1 MAATPPVRSSLENE
15 LRSRAKKMAL
25 ERARK
30 ARVPPEIRGLGDKR
44 AALRGRPEVPPGLKL
59 APAPESSLPILG
71 HVRDFQMREGDRLM
85 RDLLR
90 HRDELGDIVRFQLG
104 GITAH
109 LFASPEHVQLAL
121 QGRNKIYGKN
131 TRGMHKLR
139 LILGTGLLTN
149 DGESWLSQRRI
160 AQPAFHRR
168 RIAGFGDDFATAAED
183 MIAEWS
189 DGEPFDVHYE
199 MMKVTLRIVGQTLLG
214 TDVTKESDAI
224 GQAVST
230 VVEDVNERV
239 NALIDLPPPFPTRRN
254 KKLAI
259 AMDVLD
265 GIVLDMIEQRRASGE
280 SGDDLLGMLMDAQDE
295 ETGAQMDDAQLRDEV
310 MTIFLAGHETT
321 ANALTWTLYLLS
333 KSPMVARK
341 MQAEVDTVLG
351 DRKATAADAKDL
363 AYTKQVLQEGMRLYP
378 PAWMI
383 ARSPAE
389 DDEVAGFHIPKSSLV
404 FLCPWVTHRH
414 PAHWEDPE
422 GFDPDRF
429 SPERSKGR
437 HRMAYFPFGGGP
449 RLCIGNG
456 FALMEAQLILATIA
470 RDWRLDLVPGHP
482 VEAEPLVTLRPKHGI
497 AMVPHRR

>member
-1 MAATPPVRSSLENE
+1 MAATPPVRSESE

-25 ERARK
+25 DRAKK
-30 ARVPPEIRGLGDKR
+30 ARVPAEIRGFGDKR
-44 AALRGRPEVPPGLKL
+44 TLLRGSPEVPPGLKL
-59 APAPESSLPILG
+59 APSPDSAMPILG
-71 HVRDFQMREGDRLM
+71 HLRSFQLRPGEARL

-90 HRDELGDIVRFQLG
+90 YREELGDIVRFQFG

-109 LFASPEHVQLAL
+109 LMASPDHIQRAL
-121 QGRNKIYGKN
+121 QEQNKLYGKN

-168 RIAGFGDDFATAAED
+168 RIASFGDDFAIATEEMTAQ
-183 MIAEWS
+183 WTQ
-189 DGEPFDVHYE
+189 GEPIDIHYE

-224 GQAVST
+224 GAAVST
-230 VVEDVNERV
+230 VVEDVNQRV
-239 NALIDLPPPFPTRRN
+239 NALVDLPPPFPTRRN

-265 GIVLDMIEQRRASGE
+265 GIVLDMIEQRRRSGV

-295 ETGAQMDDAQLRDEV
+295 ETGESMDDAQLRDEV

-321 ANALTWTLYLLS
+321 ANALTWTLYQLS
-333 KSPMVARK
+333 KSPTIARR
-341 MQAEVDTVLG
+341 MQAEVDEVLG
-351 DRKATAADAKDL
+351 DRQASAADAKAL
-363 AYTKQVLQEGMRLYP
+363 TYTKQVLQESMRLHP
-378 PAWMI
+378 PAWML
-383 ARSPAE
+383 ARSPDE
-389 DDEVAGFHIPKSSLV
+389 DDVVDGYHIPRHSLV

-437 HRMAYFPFGGGP
+437 HRFAYFPFGGGP
-449 RLCIGNG
+449 RLCIGSN

-470 RDWRLDLVPGHP
+470 RDWRLDLVPSHP
-482 VEAEPLVTLRPKHGI
+482 VELEPLVTLRPKHGI

>member
-1 MAATPPVRSSLENE
+1 MAATPPVHPAPSD

-25 ERARK
+25 DRAKK
-30 ARVPPEIRGLGDKR
+30 ARVPAEIRGLGDTR
-44 AALRGRPEVPPGLKL
+44 TMLRGGPEVPAGLKL
-59 APAPESSLPILG
+59 APSPGSAVPILG
-71 HVRDFQMREGDRLM
+71 HVRSFQMREGEQRL
-85 RDLLR
+85 RNLLR
-90 HRDELGDIVRFQLG
+90 FREELGDIVRFQFG

-109 LFASPEHVQLAL
+109 LMANPDHIQRAL
-121 QGRNKIYGKN
+121 QEKNKLYGKN

-139 LILGTGLLTN
+139 LVLGTGLLTN

-168 RIAGFGDDFATAAED
+168 RIAGFGDDFATATEE
-183 MIAEWS
+183 MIAKWRQ
-189 DGEPFDVHYE
+189 GESLDIHYE

-224 GQAVST
+224 GRAVST

-239 NALIDLPPPFPTRRN
+239 NALVDLPPPFPTRRN
-254 KKLAI
+254 KRLQI

-265 GIVLDMIEQRRASGE
+265 GIVLDMIEQRRRSGE

-295 ETGAQMDDAQLRDEV
+295 ETGESMDDAQLRDEV

-321 ANALTWTLYLLS
+321 ANALTWTLYQLS
-333 KSPMVARK
+333 KSPTVARQ
-341 MQAEVDTVLG
+341 MQAEVDEVLG
-351 DRKATAADAKDL
+351 GRKATAADAKDL
-363 AYTKQVLQEGMRLYP
+363 TYTKQVLQESMRLYP

-383 ARSPAE
+383 ARSPDE
-389 DDEVAGFHIPKSSLV
+389 DDVVDGYHIPKSSLV

-414 PAHWEDPE
+414 PDHWDDPE

-437 HRMAYFPFGGGP
+437 HRFAYFPFGGGP
-449 RLCIGNG
+449 RLCIGNN

-482 VEAEPLVTLRPKHGI
+482 VEMEPLVTLRPKHGI